1 MSEHRSSARE
11 SLETRSGAKWGDER
25 LREERSAPSGRTS
38 APAKLPADTAKAL
51 QAALASE
58 QVAVWAYD
66 IVAAY
71 DPADADVIST
81 IRSGH
86 LARQG
91 ATSGYLVAGG
101 AAAPGPAPAYSLPRP
116 VTDPASARALV
127 AVIEGDCASAWRAV
141 IGATDSASLR
151 SIALAGLADSAVWLT
166 TLKMAGKINPAT
178 VAFPGQTV
186 SS

>member
-1 MSEHRSSARE
+1 MKRDLSAN
-11 SLETRSGAKWGDER
+11 
-25 LREERSAPSGRTS
+25 TS
-38 APAKLPADTAKAL
+38 APTKLPSDTAKAL
-51 QAALASE
+51 QAALAGE

-71 DPADADVIST
+71 DPADADTIST

-116 VTDPASARALV
+116 VTDPASARALAATV
-127 AVIEGDCASAWRAV
+127 EGDCASAWRAV
-141 IGATDSASLR
+141 IGSTDSASLR
-151 SIALAGLADSAVWLT
+151 SIALAGLSDSAVWLT
-166 TLKMAGKINPAT
+166 TLKLAAKTSPAT
-178 VAFPGQTV
+178 VAFPGQAV

>member
-1 MSEHRSSARE
+1 MTGYTNS
-11 SLETRSGAKWGDER
+11 T
-25 LREERSAPSGRTS
+25 
-38 APAKLPADTAKAL
+38 APAKLPGDTAKAL

-71 DPADADVIST
+71 DPSDAEVIST
-81 IRSGH
+81 VRAGH

-101 AAAPGPAPAYSLPRP
+101 AAAPGPAPAYSLPKQ
-116 VTDPASARALV
+116 VTDPASARALA
-127 AVIEGDCASAWRAV
+127 AVVEGDCASAWRAV
-141 IGATDSASLR
+141 IGSTDSASLR
-151 SIALAGLADSAVWLT
+151 TVALAGLSDSAVWLT
-166 TLKMAGKINPAT
+166 TLKLAARTSPAT
-178 VAFPGQTV
+178 VAFPGQAV

>member
-1 MSEHRSSARE
+1 MSER
-11 SLETRSGAKWGDER
+11 
-25 LREERSAPSGRTS
+25 RSAPT
-38 APAKLPADTAKAL
+38 KLPPDTAKAL

-66 IVAAY
+66 VVAAY

-81 IRSGH
+81 IRAGH

-116 VTDPASARALV
+116 VTDPVSARALA
-127 AVIEGDCASAWRAV
+127 AVVEGDCASAWRAV
-141 IGATDSASLR
+141 VGTTDSASLR
-151 SIALAGLADSAVWLT
+151 SIALAGLSDSAVWLT
-166 TLKMAGKINPAT
+166 TLKVAAKTSPAT
-178 VAFPGQTV
+178 TAFPGQPIR
-186 SS
+186 S